1 MVNEEFEIP
10 RNAAARS
17 ATDLLSPELVQLGK
31 DAGMVISVFRLSTY
45 HRKTKPPAIG
55 REIARAVHGGFGQ

>member
-31 DAGMVISVFRLSTY
+31 DAGTVIKLFSSVKSTVDVTVTVL
-45 HRKTKPPAIG
+45 KVLDVLLPFAQG
-55 REIARAVHGGFGQ
+55 D

>member
-1 MVNEEFEIP
+1 MATGEFETS
-10 RNAAARS
+10 RTAADRS
-17 ATDLLSPELVQLGK
+17 VTELLPPELVQLGK